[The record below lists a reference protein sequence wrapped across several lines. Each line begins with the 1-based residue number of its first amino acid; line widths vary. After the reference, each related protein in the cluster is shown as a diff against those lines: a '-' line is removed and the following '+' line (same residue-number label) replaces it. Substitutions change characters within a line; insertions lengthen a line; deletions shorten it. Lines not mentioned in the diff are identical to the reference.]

1 MSPPGSWRADARRIG
16 TLAWPVLVGQVSVLA
31 FGTIDTV
38 LAARHSAADLAA
50 LAVGSAAY
58 ITVFVGFMSV
68 VLALGPIAGQLYG
81 AGQPAQAGRQLHQA
95 VWVALATALAGSTLL
110 VFPQLFLALSQASE
124 AVGDKVRGY
133 LLALAFSLPAS
144 LLFTVYRG
152 FNTAV
157 SRPKA
162 VMVLQ
167 IGGLAL
173 KLPLSAA
180 LVFGV
185 PALGVPDL
193 GVVGCGIATAIV
205 MWAQVICAALLL
217 RRDPFYAPF
226 AIFGRGLDAPDRR
239 ALGAHLRLG
248 LPMGATTLVEVTG
261 FTFMTI
267 FIARLGTE
275 AVAGHQIAVNL
286 VILLFMVP
294 MSLANAT
301 GTLVAQRLGARD
313 AADARR
319 LARHGAALTVALALA
334 CGSVVAMLRE
344 PLVGLY
350 TSNPAV
356 SAAALPLLAWVAV
369 FHLADASQT
378 YAGVVLRAWR
388 IATITFIVN
397 AGAMWGVGLFGGYAL
412 AFDLWPGGTPA
423 ALRGAPG
430 FWAAGTAG
438 LVLAAIALGVVLA
451 RLLKRLGQEPQ
462 AAPGPAVDGP
472 APLSPAASAGAPS
485 PGTETAP
492 AAAARRTA
500 RT

>member
-1 MSPPGSWRADARRIG
+1 MSTRGSWRSDARRIG
-16 TLAWPVLVGQVSVLA
+16 TLAWPVLIGQVSVLA

-81 AGQPAQAGRQLHQA
+81 AGQPEQAGRQLHQA
-95 VWVALATALAGSTLL
+95 VWVALGTALVGSTLL
-110 VFPQLFLALSQASE
+110 VFPQPFLALSQASE
-124 AVGDKVRGY
+124 PVGDKVRGY

-173 KLPLSAA
+173 KLPLSVAF
-180 LVFGV
+180 VFGV
-185 PALGVPDL
+185 PALGLPAM
-193 GVVGCGIATAIV
+193 GVVGCGLATALV
-205 MWAQVICAALLL
+205 MWSQALIAWQVL
-217 RRDPFYAPF
+217 RRDPFYEPF
-226 AIFGRGLDAPDRR
+226 RIFGRGLDAPDRR

-248 LPMGATTLVEVTG
+248 VPMGATTLVEVSG
-261 FTFMTI
+261 FTFMAI

-313 AADARR
+313 AADAWR
-319 LARHGAALTVALALA
+319 LARHGAGLTLALA
-334 CGSVVAMLRE
+334 VACGSLVALLRE

-350 TSNPAV
+350 TSNPLVA
-356 SAAALPLLAWVAV
+356 AAALPLLAWVAV

-388 IATITFIVN
+388 IATVTFIVN
-397 AGAMWGVGLFGGYAL
+397 ACAMWGVGLMGGYML

-423 ALRGAPG
+423 TLRGAPG

-438 LVLAAIALGVVLA
+438 LVLAALCLGAVLV
-451 RLLKRLGQEPQ
+451 RLLRQLAHEARAKG
-462 AAPGPAVDGP
+462 AAPG
-472 APLSPAASAGAPS
+472 
-485 PGTETAP
+485 
-492 AAAARRTA
+492 
-500 RT
+500 

>member
-1 MSPPGSWRADARRIG
+1 MSAPGSWRADARRIG
-16 TLAWPVLVGQVSVLA
+16 SLAWPVLVGQVSVLA

-38 LAARHSAADLAA
+38 LAARHSAVDLAA

-58 ITVFVGFMSV
+58 VTVFVGFMSI

-81 AGQPAQAGRQLHQA
+81 AGQHAQSGRQLHQA
-95 VWVALATALAGSTLL
+95 VWVALGAALVGSLLL
-110 VFPQLFLALSQASE
+110 VFPQPFLALSQAPQ
-124 AVGDKVRGY
+124 AVGDKIRGY
-133 LLALAFSLPAS
+133 LLVLAFSLPAS
-144 LLFTVYRG
+144 LIFTVYRG

-167 IGGLAL
+167 LLGLAL

-185 PALGVPDL
+185 PALGVPEL
-193 GVVGCGIATAIV
+193 GVVGCAIATAIV
-205 MWAQVICAALLL
+205 MWAQLLGAAFVL

-226 AIFGRGLDAPDRR
+226 EIFGRGLDAPDRQ

-313 AADARR
+313 AADAWR
-319 LARHGAALTVALALA
+319 LARHGAVLTLGLALVG
-334 CGSVVAMLRE
+334 GSVVALLRV
-344 PLVGLY
+344 PLAGLY

-356 SAAALPLLAWVAV
+356 VAAALPLLAWVAV

-388 IATITFIVN
+388 IATITFVVN
-397 AGAMWGVGLFGGYAL
+397 AAGMWGVGLLGGYAL

-438 LVLAAIALGVVLA
+438 LVVAAIALGTVLA
-451 RLLKRLGQEPQ
+451 RLLQRLDRE
-462 AAPGPAVDGP
+462 ARARPG
-472 APLSPAASAGAPS
+472 
-485 PGTETAP
+485 
-492 AAAARRTA
+492 
-500 RT
+500 

>member
-1 MSPPGSWRADARRIG
+1 MSAPGSWRADARRIG
-16 TLAWPVLVGQVSVLA
+16 SLAWPVLVGQVSVLA

-38 LAARHSAADLAA
+38 LAARHSAVDLAA

-58 ITVFVGFMSV
+58 VTVFVGFMSI

-81 AGQPAQAGRQLHQA
+81 AGQHAQAGRQLHQA
-95 VWVALATALAGSTLL
+95 VWVALGAALVGSLLL
-110 VFPQLFLALSQASE
+110 VFPQPFLALSQAPQ
-124 AVGDKVRGY
+124 AVGDKIRGY
-133 LLALAFSLPAS
+133 LLVLAFSLPAS
-144 LLFTVYRG
+144 LIFTVYRG

-167 IGGLAL
+167 LLGLAL

-185 PALGVPDL
+185 PALGVPEL
-193 GVVGCGIATAIV
+193 GVVGCAIATAIV
-205 MWAQVICAALLL
+205 MWAQLLGAAFVL

-226 AIFGRGLDAPDRR
+226 EIFGRGLDAPDRQ

-313 AADARR
+313 AADAWR
-319 LARHGAALTVALALA
+319 LARHGAVLTLGLALVG
-334 CGSVVAMLRE
+334 GSVVALLRV
-344 PLVGLY
+344 PLAGLY

-356 SAAALPLLAWVAV
+356 VAAALPLLAWVAV

-388 IATITFIVN
+388 IATITFVVN
-397 AGAMWGVGLFGGYAL
+397 AAGMWGVGLLGGYAL

-438 LVLAAIALGVVLA
+438 LVVAAIALGTVLA
-451 RLLKRLGQEPQ
+451 RLLQRLDRE
-462 AAPGPAVDGP
+462 ARARPG
-472 APLSPAASAGAPS
+472 
-485 PGTETAP
+485 
-492 AAAARRTA
+492 
-500 RT
+500 

>member
-1 MSPPGSWRADARRIG
+1 VSAAGSWGADARRIG
-16 TLAWPVLVGQVSVLA
+16 SLAWPVLVGQVSVLA
-31 FGTIDTV
+31 FGTIDTM

-95 VWVALATALAGSTLL
+95 VWVALATSLVGSALL
-110 VFPQLFLALSQASE
+110 VFPQIFLTLSQASE
-124 AVGDKVRGY
+124 AVGEKVRGY

-167 IGGLAL
+167 LTGLAL

-205 MWAQVICAALLL
+205 MWAQVLCAGLVL
-217 RRDPFYAPF
+217 RRDAFYAPF
-226 AIFGRGLDAPDRR
+226 EIFGRGLDAPDRQ

-313 AADARR
+313 SGDAWR
-319 LARHGAALTVALALA
+319 LARHGAVLTLALALA
-334 CGSVVAMLRE
+334 GGILVALLRVR
-344 PLVGLY
+344 LVGLY
-350 TSNPAV
+350 TSNPLV
-356 SAAALPLLAWVAV
+356 AAAAVPLLAWVAV

-378 YAGVVLRAWR
+378 YAGVLLRAWR
-388 IATITFIVN
+388 IATITFVVN
-397 AGAMWGVGLFGGYAL
+397 AAAMWGVGLLGGYVL

-423 ALRGAPG
+423 GLRGAPG
-430 FWAAGTAG
+430 FWAAGTVG
-438 LVLAAIALGVVLA
+438 LVLAAIGLGAVLA
-451 RLLKRLGQEPQ
+451 RLLKRLEREAG
-462 AAPGPAVDGP
+462 GVPA
-472 APLSPAASAGAPS
+472 
-485 PGTETAP
+485 
-492 AAAARRTA
+492 
-500 RT
+500 

>member
-1 MSPPGSWRADARRIG
+1 VSAPRRWGVDARRIG
-16 TLAWPVLVGQVSVLA
+16 TLAWPVFVGQVSVLA

-81 AGQPAQAGRQLHQA
+81 AGQHAQAGRQLHQA
-95 VWVALATALAGSTLL
+95 VWVALATALVGSTLL
-110 VFPQLFLALSQASE
+110 VFPQPFLALARAPE

-133 LLALAFSLPAS
+133 LLALACSLPAS

-167 IGGLAL
+167 LGGLAL

-185 PALGVPDL
+185 PALGVPDM
-193 GVVGCGIATAIV
+193 GVVGCGIATALV
-205 MWAQVICAALLL
+205 MWTQVLCAAFML
-217 RRDPFYAPF
+217 RRDTFYAPF
-226 AIFGRGLDAPDRR
+226 ELFGRGLDAPDRR
-239 ALGAHLRLG
+239 ALAAHLRLG
-248 LPMGATTLVEVTG
+248 VPMGATTLVEVSG

-286 VILLFMVP
+286 VVLLFMVP
-294 MSLANAT
+294 MALANAT

-313 AADARR
+313 AADARG
-319 LARHGAALTVALALA
+319 LARHGAVLTVALALA
-334 CGSVVAMLRE
+334 CGGIVAALRG

-350 TSNPAV
+350 TQHPAV
-356 SAAALPLLAWVAV
+356 AAAAMPLLAWVAV

-388 IATITFIVN
+388 IATITFVVN
-397 AGAMWGVGLFGGYAL
+397 AVAMWGVGLAGGYVL

-423 ALRGAPG
+423 SLRGAPG
-430 FWAAGTAG
+430 FWAAATAG
-438 LVLAAIALGVVLA
+438 LVLAALALGAVLVRLLRRLA
-451 RLLKRLGQEPQ
+451 RDAQPVTG
-462 AAPGPAVDGP
+462 
-472 APLSPAASAGAPS
+472 
-485 PGTETAP
+485 
-492 AAAARRTA
+492 
-500 RT
+500 